1 MCGCG
6 GGGRI
11 NRPGRRLRRIRRM
24 RRMKRLRMRALRIA
38 KAKALMK
45 QIAKQQESK
54 NQSKSE

>member
-11 NRPGRRLRRIRRM
+11 NRPGRRLRKIRRM
-24 RRMKRLRMRALRIA
+24 RRMRRMRMRALRIA
-38 KAKALMK
+38 KAKALK
-45 QIAKQQESK
+45 QQIAKQQESN